1 MILWKFKEDKKMD
14 KNKSISKSIS
24 AAIALIFLMCAVF
37 SCGDSAPQSAPDNN
51 SVPAPGA
58 DIDGA
63 DEPQPASEQKILPE
77 LPEADYEGHTFN
89 ILTFGV
95 ASSYQWENIDLSSEG
110 ESGEVIGDAVYK
122 RNIAVEEKYN
132 IKIKEIHLYDSNFGS
147 ALKKEIGAGTSE
159 YDLVSPR
166 LIDSASYI
174 QSGYFLNLFKA
185 PNLDLT
191 KPWYNQQ
198 GIKEMSIDRK
208 LFIVLSDTLL
218 SGNDATSIIVFNKK
232 LIRDYGLDDPYAQVR
247 AGKWTIDKL
256 YAMAKSAAKDL
267 NGDGQMTPDADLY
280 GYITWNDAMVSYL
293 HSGGQRLIGKD
304 ENDLPVLTFNDEKTY
319 EVMEKAMDLMY
330 DELVTGN
337 LQKPFFAKYPDA
349 SFESIFS
356 ADRAAFGWCRL
367 YMIPQLRAM
376 ETDFG
381 IVPIPKIY
389 EYTEGYPSTVN
400 VHHACA
406 LSIPVT
412 TGDTDRTTIIMEA
425 LAAESKYTLQPA
437 YYEISLKTK
446 HSRDDESAEML
457 DLILANRAIDIGD
470 VYNFAD
476 FGSQFYQL
484 AAKND
489 RNLRS
494 FYEKF
499 EGKVNKE
506 IDKLIAKFEDL
517 D

>member
-1 MILWKFKEDKKMD
+1 M
-14 KNKSISKSIS
+14 KNKIIFFIL
-24 AAIALIFLMCAVF
+24 IALILAPAVFF
-37 SCGDSAPQSAPDNN
+37 SCGESAPPHPSGNDAQS
-51 SVPAPGA
+51 PGA
-58 DIDGA
+58 ESDGA
-63 DEPQPASEQKILPE
+63 EEIQNTSEEKILPE
-77 LPEADYEGHTFN
+77 LPEADYGGHIFN

-95 ASSYQWENIDLSSEG
+95 TGSYQWENVDLTSEG

-122 RNIAVEEKYN
+122 RNIAIEERYN
-132 IKIKEIHLYDSNFGS
+132 IKVREIHLYDGNFGS
-147 ALKKEIGAGTSE
+147 SLKKEIGAGTNE
-159 YDLVSPR
+159 YDLISPR

-185 PNLDLT
+185 PNLDLS
-191 KPWYNQQ
+191 KPWYNRQ
-198 GIKEMSIDRK
+198 GIAEMSIDHK
-208 LFIVLSDTLL
+208 LFILLSDTLL

-232 LIRDYGLDDPYAQVR
+232 IIRDYGLEDPYALVR
-247 AGKWTIDKL
+247 SGKWTIDKL
-256 YAMAKSAAKDL
+256 YEMAKTTAKDL
-267 NGDGQMTPDADLY
+267 NGDGVMTPDADLY
-280 GYITWNDAMVSYL
+280 GYITWNDAMVSFL
-293 HSGGQRLIGKD
+293 HAGGQRLIGKD
-304 ENDLPVLTFNDEKTY
+304 ENDLPVLMFNDEKVY
-319 EVMEKAMDLMY
+319 DVMEKTMDLMY
-330 DELVTGN
+330 DENVTGN
-337 LQKPFFAKYPDA
+337 LQKALFSKYPDA
-349 SFESIFS
+349 SFENIFS

-389 EYTEGYPSTVN
+389 ESIEGYPSIVN

-412 TGDTDRTTIIMEA
+412 TADMDRTTVIMEA
-425 LAAESKYTLQPA
+425 LAAESKYTLSPA

-457 DLILANRAIDIGD
+457 DLILANRVIDIGD

-476 FGSQFYQL
+476 FGNQFYQL
-484 AAKND
+484 AANNN

-499 EGKVNKE
+499 ESKVNNE
-506 IDKLIAKFEDL
+506 INKLIAKFENL